1 MSGTPSSPAQGAAAE
16 APIGP
21 PPLEPNTNGVYKIA
35 CHIMQARLGDGRHL
49 PASSAART
57 AATDLASRAILEAA
71 TPGLALARGHAGV
84 RSCCAIIGVG
94 ADAGAFGVRRIAV
107 RRGVMSQK
115 TTRPK
120 GFPLPSSLEVLPGT
134 EAAQQAYPYFIQFTP
149 SDDQRFWFY
158 NSMHF
163 PEPMSAFDMVT
174 AEAAYCALG
183 ASNTRVH
190 SLPTTLGIDHRIING
205 RVYIGGNAVTD
216 PAEIARR
223 TEEFQKRAFYYYENW
238 ERLYAQWRE
247 KMLKLIRDA
256 QALPK
261 LELPEFEPLENVL
274 AGRGIASN
282 HFLLDTYQK
291 TLEGYFRMWHHHFEF
306 LLLGYGAYM
315 TFFAFCKKAFPEISE
330 QTVARMVAGIE
341 AEIFRPDEEVRRL
354 ARRAVE
360 LGVDSKFRDGVS
372 AQAVIESLEKAGTPG
387 REWLKELEISRD
399 PWFNVNVGDG
409 FYHYHRSWNDDLSM
423 PFAALPGYIG
433 LFKAGESLHRDHEK
447 LRREREQLI
456 ADYRDL
462 LATDEER
469 AAYDQMI
476 KLAHRVFPYVEGHKF
491 YCEHWYTNLFF
502 NKIREFGALLAQ
514 HGFFSREDD
523 VFQLSHYELESA
535 IVDLM
540 SSWSNGSPPR
550 GPGHWPRIVAE
561 RRAALAQWAKHDT
574 PPALGPVPEV
584 IDDPAIVMLWG
595 ITRENLDTW
604 LAAGSETTSNELRGF
619 AASNGVVEG
628 PARVVKSVEEIARI
642 EKGDILVCQ
651 ITNPTWAPLFQK
663 ISAAVS
669 DIGGSMSHMAIVA
682 REFGLPAVV
691 GTGSAT
697 TRIRDGQRIRVD
709 GGRGVVTILQ

>member
-1 MSGTPSSPAQGAAAE
+1 MNRKPE
-16 APIGP
+16 
-21 PPLEPNTNGVYKIA
+21 
-35 CHIMQARLGDGRHL
+35 
-49 PASSAART
+49 
-57 AATDLASRAILEAA
+57 SR
-71 TPGLALARGHAGV
+71 
-84 RSCCAIIGVG
+84 
-94 ADAGAFGVRRIAV
+94 
-107 RRGVMSQK
+107 
-115 TTRPK
+115 
-120 GFPLPSSLEVLPGT
+120 GFPLPSSLKVAPGT
-134 EAAQQAYPYFIQFTP
+134 ERAQAAYPYFIQFTKA
-149 SDDQRFWFY
+149 DDERFWFY

-183 ASNTRVH
+183 SANTRVH
-190 SLPTTLGIDHRIING
+190 CLPTTLGIDHRILNG

-216 PAEIARR
+216 PTEIARR

-238 ERLYAQWRE
+238 ERLYAQWRA
-247 KMLKLIRDA
+247 KMLELIRGA
-256 QALPK
+256 QALSK
-261 LELPEFEPLENVL
+261 LELPEFEPLENVH

-282 HFLLDTYQK
+282 HWLLDTYQK

-315 TFFAFCKKAFPEISE
+315 TFFAFCKKAFPEISD

-360 LGVDSKFRDGVS
+360 LGVDAKFRDGMT
-372 AQAVIESLEKAGTPG
+372 AEAIIASLEKAGPPG
-387 REWLKELEISRD
+387 REWLKELETSRD

-433 LFKAGESLHRDHEK
+433 RVKAGESLLRDHAK
-447 LRREREQLI
+447 LKREREHLI
-456 ADYRDL
+456 ADYREL
-462 LATDEER
+462 LGTDEER

-476 KLAHRVFPYVEGHKF
+476 MLAHRVFPYVEGHKF

-514 HGFFSREDD
+514 HGFFAKEED
-523 VFQLSHYELESA
+523 VFHLNHYELESA
-535 IVDLM
+535 IIDLM
-540 SSWSNGSPPR
+540 SSWSNGSAPR
-550 GPGHWPRIVAE
+550 GPDHWPQIVAE
-561 RRAALAQWAKHDT
+561 RRAALAVWAKQEM

-595 ITRENLDTW
+595 ITRENLDKW
-604 LAAGSETTSNELRGF
+604 LAADTQSTGNELRGF
-619 AASNGVVEG
+619 AACNGVVEG
-628 PARVVKSVEEIARI
+628 TARVVKSVEEISRI

-651 ITNPTWAPLFQK
+651 ITNPSWAPLFQK

-709 GGRGVVTILQ
+709 GGRGVVTLLQ